1 MAGFLYQAVDADG
14 RTRKGVVEAASAAG
28 ARALLRERALL
39 PVSVTATTA
48 PAGGDAGAEAANP
61 LSALRPA
68 LNARGLT
75 LVSRQLSTLLGA
87 GVRVEEALS
96 IVAKQAPTPR
106 AASLLLNVRAG
117 VLDGKG
123 LAEAM
128 AGFPAAFP
136 EFFRASI
143 AAGEKSGRLADVVAH
158 LAEFVEMRQRNRQ
171 KVNLALLYPSLLAV
185 VSIGIIVLLLTY
197 VVPDITRVFASRGA
211 ELPGLTRGLIV
222 VSDGL
227 NRWGWAL
234 ALGIAGGILA
244 LRFWLRIPRNRRAFH
259 RGLLRNPV
267 TRRISTQS
275 NAAQF
280 AGTLATLV
288 QSGVPLLDSLK
299 TAANVTPNLHIREKI
314 VALTAKVREGVSLR
328 VAVAEAEV
336 FPPML
341 VAMVASGETSSDL
354 GPTLARAA
362 ADQQRELDAWVTTLV
377 ALIEPAV
384 LLILGGLVL
393 MMVMSILLPIV
404 GLNDLAGL

>member
-1 MAGFLYQAVDADG
+1 MAGFLYRAVDAEG
-14 RTRKGVVEAASAAG
+14 RSRKGVVEAASEAG
-28 ARALLRERALL
+28 ARTILRERALL
-39 PVSVTATTA
+39 PVSIEATGKPA
-48 PAGGDAGAEAANP
+48 PGDATAATP
-61 LSALRPA
+61 GPFAGMRPA

-75 LVSRQLSTLLGA
+75 LASRQLSTLLGA
-87 GVRVEEALS
+87 GVRIEEALS
-96 IVAKQAPTPR
+96 IVARQ
-106 AASLLLNVRAG
+106 AASPKASTLLLNVRAG
-117 VLDGKG
+117 VLDGKA

-128 AGFPAAFP
+128 AEFPASFP

-185 VSIGIIVLLLTY
+185 VSIGIIVLLRTY

-211 ELPGLTRGLIV
+211 DLPGLTRGLIA

-227 NRWGWAL
+227 NRWGWGI
-234 ALGIAGGILA
+234 ALGIVGGIAA
-244 LRFWLRIPRNRRAFH
+244 LRVWMRIPRNREAFH
-259 RGLLRNPV
+259 RALLSNPV
-267 TRRISTQS
+267 TRRVSTQS